1 MKLSSCCL
9 CSLFPLCAA
18 CFLFVCAVCFLFLC
32 TVCFLCVCTVCF
44 LFDCTVCFL
53 FVQPVSSLSVQSVS
67 YLPVQSVSSLSVQSV
82 SSLTVLSVSSL
93 CVQSVSFSATMAMRN
108 KQRPHLHTVCVTAC
122 NVFQNSFCFSHS
134 VSSCVGNR
142 AEHFKLTGGF
152 EGLLEPDLHCEALAS
167 YMRPLSSKRETVK
180 LLSCLCN
187 LFPPPSQWR
196 CGQCVFTVIP
206 SLSIGPMICRI
217 LYSIPIDRTC
227 DVSYL
232 LFHLYRQD
240 S

>member
-18 CFLFVCAVCFLFLC
+18 CFLFVCAVCFLFACAVCFLFLC
-32 TVCFLCVCTVCF
+32 TVCFLFVCTVCF
-44 LFDCTVCFL
+44 LFDCT
-53 FVQPVSSLSVQSVS
+53 
-67 YLPVQSVSSLSVQSV
+67 
-82 SSLTVLSVSSL
+82 VSSL
-93 CVQSVSFSATMAMRN
+93 CVQSVSFSATMVMRN

-122 NVFQNSFCFSHS
+122 NVFQTSFCFSHS

-180 LLSCLCN
+180 LLSVQSVSSSVTMAMRTVCLY
-187 LFPPPSQWR
+187 S
-196 CGQCVFTVIP
+196 
-206 SLSIGPMICRI
+206 
-217 LYSIPIDRTC
+217 YSIPMDRTH
-227 DVSYL
+227 DMSYS
-232 LFHLYRQD
+232 LFHPYRQD
-240 S
+240 L

>member
-1 MKLSSCCL
+1 M
-9 CSLFPLCAA
+9 
-18 CFLFVCAVCFLFLC
+18 
-32 TVCFLCVCTVCF
+32 
-44 LFDCTVCFL
+44 
-53 FVQPVSSLSVQSVS
+53 QPVSSLSVQSVS

-180 LLSCLCN
+180 LLSVQSVSSSVTMAMRTVCLY
-187 LFPPPSQWR
+187 S
-196 CGQCVFTVIP
+196 
-206 SLSIGPMICRI
+206 
-217 LYSIPIDRTC
+217 YSIPIDRTH
-227 DVSYL
+227 DMSYS
-232 LFHLYRQD
+232 LFHPYRQD